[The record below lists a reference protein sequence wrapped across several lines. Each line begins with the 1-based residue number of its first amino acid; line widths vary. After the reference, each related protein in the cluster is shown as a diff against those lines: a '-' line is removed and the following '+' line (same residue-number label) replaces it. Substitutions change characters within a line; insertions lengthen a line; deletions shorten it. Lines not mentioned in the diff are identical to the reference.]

1 MYKEDLL
8 KAAFKVRGDAHAPYS
23 PSAMAAATAPRSAQI
38 DLLPHPKQGMPEL
51 PCNV

>member
-1 MYKEDLL
+1 MYKEDLV
-8 KAAFKVRGDAHAPYS
+8 KAAFKVRGHEIGGDMQEFDLS
-23 PSAMAAATAPRSAQI
+23 